1 MRYCFGAYVLDTLCY
16 ELQRAGVPQALRPKA
31 FAVLAYLLAH
41 RDRVVTKQELLEQ
54 VWPGQF
60 VEETTLA
67 SCIMEVRKALG
78 DSGPTPQLVQTVRS
92 RGYRFVAP
100 VQEEP
105 LGVSFPVGPSHA
117 EALRAAAPP
126 SLATGEMLSGTPNV
140 VASLVQPAPE
150 QTLPASWPVPH
161 RDAPAPER
169 RALTVLWC
177 SLVDPLTPHRDLE
190 EIQALVR
197 TFHTTCAEVIHGL
210 EGTIGQYLSDA
221 VVAYFGY
228 PQAHD
233 DDPQRSIRAGRRL
246 LDALRGRAA
255 AFAVGPCAVRVGIHT
270 GPTLVGALGGDRQ
283 ALLAIGETPALAARL
298 QALAPLGS
306 VVISAATARLVEGY
320 FPWQE
325 IAIAPLAAQDA
336 PLTAYHVLGDSE
348 AQSRLEVVTRRA
360 LTPFVGRD
368 VERTLLRERWA
379 QATDGLGQ
387 VVVLSG
393 EAGIGKSRLV
403 QVMTEHVAAEPH
415 LRLEWRCS
423 PYSQHSAWHPVIAH
437 LHRMLRWHQD
447 TAPEARLRTLEAV
460 LTAAGLA
467 LPDVVPLLAALLSLP
482 LPVRYAPL
490 TLTPQQ
496 QKQKTL
502 DALCTWL
509 LTEARRQPVLFIV
522 EDLHWSDPSTLE
534 LLTLLIDHGPTAR
547 MLILLAC
554 RPEFQPPWTPRAH
567 VTHLTLGRL
576 SRSQVE
582 YMILQRTRGKSLP
595 PAVVAQIVAKTDGV
609 PLFVEEL
616 TTIVLESGLLQEGP
630 DGYELWGPLPSL
642 AIPTTLHGTLLA
654 RLDRLHPAKAVAQ
667 LGATIGRTFA
677 YELLQ
682 AMAPLDEATMQHGL
696 RQLVEADL
704 VYQQGLPMQA
714 TYTFKH
720 ALIRDAAYESVLRS
734 TRQEYHQRIAQV
746 LAERFPETVE
756 AEPELLA
763 YHLTEAGLHAPAVE
777 AWQKAGQHSVAR
789 SAYVEAIAHVTKG
802 LEVLTCLPE
811 TSTRCEQELTL
822 LMTLGVP
829 LMLTK
834 GYAAPEVGSVY
845 ARARALCE
853 QRGETP
859 QRLRIV
865 LGLRNF
871 YQVRG
876 DFHTARV
883 LGEQGVALAQQGPD
897 DALRVHA
904 HMHLAH
910 TLFSLG
916 EFGRVRDHVEQG
928 MACYD
933 PQRQRAYTSSQGK
946 DAGVNSLTLLAW
958 SLWYLGYPTQAL
970 TRIQE
975 ALALAQRVAHPP
987 SWEYALS
994 SAAELYQLRAE
1005 VSAARAHV
1013 ERALAVSR
1021 QQDSAFREAVGTIFF
1036 GWALVMQ
1043 EEAAT
1048 GIPQMTQGIAAY
1060 RATGAEAGRHYWL
1073 GMLAEAYGKAGQ
1085 INEGLTALA
1094 EALAVVEKNG
1104 ECYYEAELYRL
1115 KGALLLGQT
1124 APDACQAEAC
1134 LQQALAIAQRQ
1145 QARSLELR
1153 AALSLSRLWQR
1164 QGKCAAAYDV
1174 LAAVYGWFTEGFDT
1188 PDLQEAKALL
1198 EDLA

>member
-1 MRYCFGAYVLDTLCY
+1 
-16 ELQRAGVPQALRPKA
+16 
-31 FAVLAYLLAH
+31 
-41 RDRVVTKQELLEQ
+41 
-54 VWPGQF
+54 
-60 VEETTLA
+60 
-67 SCIMEVRKALG
+67 
-78 DSGPTPQLVQTVRS
+78 
-92 RGYRFVAP
+92 
-100 VQEEP
+100 
-105 LGVSFPVGPSHA
+105 
-117 EALRAAAPP
+117 
-126 SLATGEMLSGTPNV
+126 
-140 VASLVQPAPE
+140 
-150 QTLPASWPVPH
+150 
-161 RDAPAPER
+161 
-169 RALTVLWC
+169 
-177 SLVDPLTPHRDLE
+177 
-190 EIQALVR
+190 
-197 TFHTTCAEVIHGL
+197 
-210 EGTIGQYLSDA
+210 

-233 DDPQRSIRAGRRL
+233 DDPQRSIRAGLRL
-246 LDALRGRAA
+246 LDTLRERSADFAA
-255 AFAVGPCAVRVGIHT
+255 GACAVRVGIHT

-283 ALLAIGETPALAARL
+283 VLLAIGETPALAARL
-298 QALAPLGS
+298 QELAPLGG
-306 VVISAATARLVEGY
+306 VVISVATAHLVAGY
-320 FPWQE
+320 FPWQDLP
-325 IAIAPLAAQDA
+325 IAPSAAPDV
-336 PLTAYHVLGDSE
+336 PPMAYQVLGDSA
-348 AQSRLEVVTRRA
+348 AQSRLEVVPRRV

-368 VERTLLRERWA
+368 VERTLLCERWA

-393 EAGIGKSRLV
+393 EPGIGKSRLV
-403 QVMTEHVAAEPH
+403 QVLHEQLAAEPH
-415 LRLEWRCS
+415 LRWEWRCS
-423 PYSQHSAWHPVIAH
+423 PYYQHSAWHPVMAY
-437 LHRMLRWHQD
+437 LHRLLRWHQEA
-447 TAPEARLRTLEAV
+447 APEARLRTLEAV

-467 LPDVVPLLAALLSLP
+467 LPEVVPLLAALLSLP
-482 LPVRYAPL
+482 LPTRYAPL

-534 LLTLLIDHGPTAR
+534 LLTLLIDQGPTAR
-547 MLILLAC
+547 LLTLLTC

-567 VTHLTLGRL
+567 VTHITLGRL

-582 YMILQRTRGKSLP
+582 HMILQRTRGKSLP

-616 TTIVLESGLLQEGP
+616 TTMVLESGWLQEGP
-630 DGYELWGPLPSL
+630 DGYELWGPLPPL
-642 AIPTTLHGTLLA
+642 AIPATLHGTLLA

-667 LGATIGRTFA
+667 VGATIGRTFA

-682 AMAPLDEATMQHGL
+682 AMAPLDEATLQHGL
-696 RQLVEADL
+696 RQLVEAEL
-704 VYQQGLPMQA
+704 IYQQGLPMQA

-720 ALIRDAAYESVLRS
+720 ALIRDAAYASVLQS

-763 YHLTEAGLHAPAVE
+763 HHLTEARLYAPAVE

-789 SAYVEAIAHVTKG
+789 SAYVEAIAHVTRG
-802 LEVLTCLPE
+802 LEVLAWLPE
-811 TSTRCEQELTL
+811 TATRTEQELTL
-822 LMTLGVP
+822 LMTLGTA
-829 LMLTK
+829 LMVTK
-834 GYAAPEVGSVY
+834 GYAVPEVGRVY

-859 QRLRIV
+859 QRLPIV

-883 LGEQGVALAQQGPD
+883 LGEQGVALAQRGPD
-897 DALRVHA
+897 EALRVHA
-904 HMHLAH
+904 HMGLAH

-928 MACYD
+928 MTFYD
-933 PQRQRAYTSSQGK
+933 PQQPRSYTVSQGK
-946 DAGVNSLTLLAW
+946 GAGVNSLTLLAW

-970 TRIQE
+970 TRLQE
-975 ALALAQRVAHPP
+975 AIDLAQRIAHPP
-987 SWEYALS
+987 SWEYALT
-994 SAAELYQLRAE
+994 SAFVVYQLRAE
-1005 VSAARAHV
+1005 VSEARAHV

-1021 QQDSAFREAVGTIFF
+1021 EYGFAFREVVGTIFL

-1043 EEAAT
+1043 EQAAA
-1048 GIPQMTQGIAAY
+1048 GLPQMIHGIAAY

-1073 GMLAEAYGKAGQ
+1073 GMLAEAYGTAGQ
-1085 INEGLTALA
+1085 VNAGLTVLT

-1115 KGALLLGQT
+1115 KGALLSGQT
-1124 APDACQAEAC
+1124 VPDACQAEAC
-1134 LQQALAIAQRQ
+1134 FQQALAIARRQ
-1145 QARSLELR
+1145 HARSLELR

-1164 QGKCAAAYDV
+1164 QGKRAAAYNV
-1174 LAAVYGWFTEGFDT
+1174 LATVYGWFTEGFDT
-1188 PDLQEAKALL
+1188 PDLQDAKTLL
-1198 EDLA
+1198 EDLS